1 MANSILITGARI
13 VNEGRIFEG
22 DVFVEDGVIKKITPS
37 SSPSPGGEGAR
48 GRGRSGVRGWGLIDG
63 RGKYLLP
70 GVIDEHVHLR
80 EPGLTRKGDI
90 YSESKAAI
98 AGGVTS
104 LMDMPN
110 TVPNATTLDILE
122 EKFALAATKSFTN
135 YSFYLGA
142 TNDNISEIEK
152 ADTSRVCGLKVF
164 MGASTGNMLV
174 DDPASLDEIFE
185 RSPLLIAVHTEEE
198 SIIRENL
205 RLFTEKYGEDIPV
218 EAHPLIRSEEACFTS
233 SEKAVKLARKH
244 NSRLH
249 LLHLSTEKELDLLD
263 NSMPLELKRITGEAC
278 VNHLWFDDR
287 DYKKEGS
294 RIKWNPAIKK
304 ESDRRGLLRGVLDNR
319 IDTIAT
325 DHAPHTLG
333 DKQNP
338 YMTCSSGAPLVQHS
352 LVAMLELY
360 HRGEVSIEKIVD
372 KMCHGPAI
380 LYRINSRGF
389 IRTGFSADLVLVDLN
404 APWEVNSSN
413 ILYKCGWSPME
424 GQTFSSRVTHTF
436 INGELV
442 YNYGRF
448 NENIRGKRLE
458 FNK

>member
-1 MANSILITGARI
+1 MAKSLLITGAQI
-13 VNEGRIFEG
+13 VNEDKIFEG
-22 DVFVEDGVIKKITPS
+22 DVFVENGIIKEIIQQT
-37 SSPSPGGEGAR
+37 SPSPVGEGD
-48 GRGRSGVRGWGLIDG
+48 RGWVRIDA

-80 EPGLTRKGDI
+80 EPGLTQKGDI
-90 YSESKAAI
+90 HSETKAAI

-110 TVPNATTLDILE
+110 TNPKATTLEIVE
-122 EKFALAATKSFTN
+122 QKFAIAANKSFTN

-152 ADTSRVCGLKVF
+152 ADPSRICGLKVF

-174 DDPASLDEIFE
+174 DDPDSLELIFK
-185 RSPLLIAVHTEEE
+185 RSPLLIAVHAEEE
-198 SIIRENL
+198 SIIQENL
-205 RLFTEKYGEDIPV
+205 RIFKIKYGDNIPV
-218 EAHPLIRSEEACFTS
+218 EAHPLIRSEEACFHS
-233 SEKAVKLARKH
+233 SEKAVEFAKKH
-244 NSRLH
+244 NARLH
-249 LLHLSTEKELDLLD
+249 LLHLSTAKELELLD
-263 NSMPLELKRITGEAC
+263 NSMPLEQKKITGEVC

-287 DYKKEGS
+287 DYEKSGT

-304 ESDRRGLLRGVLDNR
+304 ESDKKGLLQAVLDNR

-333 DKQNP
+333 DKQHP
-338 YMTCSSGAPLVQHS
+338 YMSCSSGAPLVQHS

-360 HRGEVSIEKIVD
+360 HRGEISIEKIVE

-380 LYRINSRGF
+380 LYRIKNRGF
-389 IRTGFSADLVLVDLN
+389 IRPGYAADLVLVDLH

-424 GQTFSSRVTHTF
+424 GQTFNSRVTHT
-436 INGELV
+436 IVNGELA
-442 YNYGRF
+442 YECGKF
-448 NENIRGKRLE
+448 NENVRGLRLE
-458 FNK
+458 FNY

>member
-1 MANSILITGARI
+1 MAKSLLITGASI
-13 VNEGRIFEG
+13 VNEDKIFEG
-22 DVFVEDGVIKKITPS
+22 DVFIEDGIIINIT
-37 SSPSPGGEGAR
+37 SPPAPTPEGEGVMER
-48 GRGRSGVRGWGLIDG
+48 RIIDG

-80 EPGLTRKGDI
+80 EPGLTQKGDI
-90 YSESKAAI
+90 YSETKAAV

-110 TVPNATTLDILE
+110 TIPNATSLQILE
-122 EKFALAATKSFTN
+122 EKFTLAAQKSFAN

-152 ADTSRVCGLKVF
+152 ADPARICGLKVF

-174 DDPASLDEIFE
+174 DDLVSLERIFE
-185 RSPLLIAVHTEEE
+185 RSPLIIAVHTEEE

-205 RLFTEKYGEDIPV
+205 RIFREKYGDDIPV

-233 SEKAVKLARKH
+233 SEKAVKLAIKH
-244 NSRLH
+244 DSRLH
-249 LLHLSTEKELDLLD
+249 LLHLSTAKELDLLD
-263 NSMPLELKRITGEAC
+263 NSIPLEQKKITGEAC

-287 DYKKEGS
+287 DYKKSGS

-304 ESDRRGLLRGVLDNR
+304 ESDRRGLLQGVLDNR

-333 DKQNP
+333 DKQHP
-338 YMTCSSGAPLVQHS
+338 YISCSSGAPLVQHS
-352 LVAMLELY
+352 LVAMLELC
-360 HRGEVSIEKIVD
+360 HRGEISIQKIVE

-380 LYRINSRGF
+380 LYRIRNRGF
-389 IRTGFSADLVLVDLN
+389 IRTGYSADLVLVDLH
-404 APWEVNSSN
+404 AHWEVNSSN

-424 GQTFSSRVTHTF
+424 GQIFSSRVTHT
-436 INGELV
+436 IVNGEV
-442 YNYGRF
+442 IYDNGRF
-448 NENIRGKRLE
+448 NEDFRGKRLE
-458 FNK
+458 FNKI

>member
-1 MANSILITGARI
+1 MAKSILITGASI

-22 DVFVEDGVIKKITPS
+22 DVFVEDGIIKEITS
-37 SSPSPGGEGAR
+37 SFSPSTEGE
-48 GRGRSGVRGWGLIDG
+48 GVRGWGIIDG

-80 EPGLTRKGDI
+80 EPGLTQKGDI
-90 YSESKAAI
+90 YSETKAAV

-110 TVPNATTLDILE
+110 TDPKATSIDILE
-122 EKFALAATKSFTN
+122 DKFTLAAQRSFTN

-152 ADTSRVCGLKVF
+152 ADPHRICGLKVF

-174 DDPASLDEIFE
+174 DDPVSLEKIFE
-185 RSPLLIAVHTEEE
+185 RSPLLIAVHTEDE

-205 RLFTEKYGEDIPV
+205 RLFREKYGEDIPV
-218 EAHPLIRSEEACFTS
+218 EAHPLIRNEEACFTS
-233 SEKAVKLARKH
+233 SEKAVKLALKH
-244 NSRLH
+244 DSRLH
-249 LLHLSTEKELDLLD
+249 LLHLSTAKELDLLD
-263 NSMPLELKRITGEAC
+263 NSIPLEQKKITGEVC

-287 DYKKEGS
+287 DYKKSGS

-304 ESDRRGLLRGVLDNR
+304 ESDKKGLLQGVLDNR

-333 DKQNP
+333 DKQKP
-338 YMTCSSGAPLVQHS
+338 YMSCSSGAPLVQHS
-352 LVAMLELY
+352 LVAMLEL
-360 HRGEVSIEKIVD
+360 HLRGEIPIEKIVE

-380 LYRINSRGF
+380 LFRIKERGF
-389 IRTGFSADLVLVDLN
+389 IRTGYYADIVLVDLQ

-424 GQTFSSRVTHTF
+424 GQVFSSRVTHT
-436 INGELV
+436 IVNGNIV
-442 YNYGRF
+442 YENGIF
-448 NENIRGKRLE
+448 NETVRGARLK
-458 FNK
+458 FNPDSYFSK